1 MDDTSESVLHGDT
14 LTATGKLVNLLRN
27 DETARLV
34 VLCQDT
40 KYYKNVNKKRGID
53 YRMYHYYSTP
63 GEESTFDCPEDV
75 EKNIENLINELKVEG
90 KVMLA
95 CAWTTL
101 DESRRFKIHPWVC
114 MMWM

>member
-1 MDDTSESVLHGDT
+1 
-14 LTATGKLVNLLRN
+14 
-27 DETARLV
+27 
-34 VLCQDT
+34 
-40 KYYKNVNKKRGID
+40 
-53 YRMYHYYSTP
+53 MYHYYSTP

-114 MMWM
+114 MMWMQNYQSLLTILMINHSIDHGSGFKE